1 MNLRFIIVINLFYTT
16 LLNQIHKMNKTH
28 NISTMFM
35 STTKIAHILIIF
47 LLLTGATINTFSQEN
62 DEFVI
67 DQVVAIVGK
76 SIILESDVQN
86 QYLSYRMQGG
96 IAGSASEIKC
106 KILEDILFQKLM
118 VTQAEVDSI
127 EISEVQVEA
136 DLDRRLAGFIQQFGS
151 QEKMEDYYG
160 KTIIEIKKELHDI
173 VYEQMLAQQ
182 VQSGIVA
189 DVDVTPSEIR
199 TFFKT
204 IPKDSIPQ
212 INTEYVIAQIVKNPP
227 ISITEKIRIKE
238 QLMDYRKRILDGS
251 SFSTLAIMYSQDP
264 GSAKNGGELGF
275 YGRGQLYP
283 EFEAVAFK
291 LKEGEISNVLET
303 EAGYHI
309 IQMIK
314 RKGDYIN
321 VRHILLTPKVSP
333 QDLAI
338 AKHELDSIAS
348 LIRNDSITFT
358 EAVEMFSEAENKNNG
373 GILINQYTMSTSFDA
388 EQLDPQVS
396 FVIDKMEVGEISNP
410 VPMKTEDKKDA
421 YRILLLKEKSQPH
434 KANIADDYTRIRQWA
449 LQDKQ
454 MKTIDKWI
462 DNKAKDTYVRII
474 DEYKTCGFDHS
485 WGENK

>member
-1 MNLRFIIVINLFYTT
+1 MNNLYYQIT
-16 LLNQIHKMNKTH
+16 LNEKRKMNKII
-28 NISTMFM
+28 NSLRLILSI
-35 STTKIAHILIIF
+35 TKIAPIF
-47 LLLTGATINTFSQEN
+47 LIFTMLINANNAASQEN

-127 EISEVQVEA
+127 DVSEVQVEG
-136 DLDRRLAGFIQQFGS
+136 DLDRRLSGFIQQFGS

-160 KTIIEIKKELHDI
+160 KSIIEIKKELHDI

-199 TFFKT
+199 AFFKT

-227 ISITEKIRIKE
+227 ISISEKLRIKE
-238 QLMDYRKRILDGS
+238 QLMNYRQRILDGS

-264 GSAKNGGELGF
+264 GSAKKGGELGF

-321 VRHILLTPKVSP
+321 VRHILLTPKVSSE
-333 QDLAI
+333 DLAI
-338 AKHELDSIAS
+338 AKHELDSIVL
-348 LIRNDSITFT
+348 LIKNDSISFSD
-358 EAVEMFSEAENKNNG
+358 AVLRFSEAENINNG
-373 GILINQYTMSTSFDA
+373 GILINQYTMSTTFDA

-410 VPMKTEDKKDA
+410 VPMKTEEKKDA
-421 YRILLLKEKSQPH
+421 YRILLLKEKTQPH
-434 KANIADDYTRIRQWA
+434 NANINDDYTRIRQWA

-454 MKTIDKWI
+454 MKTIDNWI
-462 DNKAKDTYVRII
+462 DKKAKNTYVRII
-474 DEYKTCGFDHS
+474 EEYQSCGFDHS
-485 WGENK
+485 WGKKQ

>member
-1 MNLRFIIVINLFYTT
+1 MNNNHY
-16 LLNQIHKMNKTH
+16 
-28 NISTMFM
+28 
-35 STTKIAHILIIF
+35 
-47 LLLTGATINTFSQEN
+47 LLLPLLTRIKNLVLLSSLIVSTVIMAQNG

-67 DQVVAIVGK
+67 DQVVAVVGK
-76 SIILESDVQN
+76 SVVLESDIQN

-96 IAGSASEIKC
+96 ISGSASDIKC

-127 EISEVQVEA
+127 EISDVQVEA

-160 KTIIEIKKELHDI
+160 KTIVEIKKELHGI

-182 VQSGIVA
+182 VQSGIVS

-199 TFFKT
+199 TFFRK
-204 IPKDSIPQ
+204 IPEDSIPQ
-212 INTEYVIAQIVKNPP
+212 IKTEYTIAQIVKNPP
-227 ISITEKIRIKE
+227 INIDEKLRIKE
-238 QLMDYRKRILDGS
+238 QLMEYRKRILEGS

-264 GSAKNGGELGF
+264 GSAKKGGELGF

-291 LKEGEISNVLET
+291 LKEGEISQVLET

-333 QDLAI
+333 EDLAK
-338 AKHELDSIAS
+338 ANHELDSIAQ
-348 LIRNDSITFT
+348 LIRSDSITFE
-358 EAVEMFSEAENKNNG
+358 EAVLIFSEAENINNG
-373 GILINQYTMSTSFDA
+373 GIIINPYTNSTTFDA
-388 EQLDPQVS
+388 EQLEPQVS
-396 FVIDKMEVGEISNP
+396 FVIDKMNVGEISNP

-421 YRILLLKEKSQPH
+421 YRILLLKEKTQPH
-434 KANIADDYTRIRQWA
+434 KANLVDDYTRIRQWA

-454 MKTIDKWI
+454 MKTMDEWI
-462 DNKAKDTYVRII
+462 DSKVKDTYIRII
-474 DEYKTCGFDHS
+474 DEYKTCGFDHK
-485 WGENK
+485 WGKQ

>member
-1 MNLRFIIVINLFYTT
+1 MI
-16 LLNQIHKMNKTH
+16 K
-28 NISTMFM
+28 
-35 STTKIAHILIIF
+35 ILISSLQLLSTKNMARVLVLSLV
-47 LLLTGATINTFSQEN
+47 LLLVNTIASAQEN
-62 DEFVI
+62 DDFVI
-67 DQVVAIVGK
+67 DQVVAVVGK
-76 SIILESDVQN
+76 SIILESDIQN
-86 QYLSYRMQGG
+86 QYLSYREMQQG
-96 IAGSASEIKC
+96 ISGSASDIKC
-106 KILEDILFQKLM
+106 KILEDVLFQKLM

-160 KTIIEIKKELHDI
+160 KTISDIKKELHDI

-182 VQSGIVA
+182 VQSGIVS

-199 TFFKT
+199 AFYK
-204 IPKDSIPQ
+204 SIPNDSVPQ
-212 INTEYVIAQIVKNPP
+212 LKTEYVIAEIVKNPP
-227 ISITEKIRIKE
+227 ISIDEKLRIKE

-264 GSAKNGGELGF
+264 GSAKKGGELGF

-333 QDLAI
+333 LDLAK
-338 AKHELDSIAS
+338 AKHELDSIVI
-348 LIRNDSITFT
+348 LIRADSISF
-358 EAVEMFSEAENKNNG
+358 EDAVTRFSEADNINNG
-373 GILINQYTMSTSFDA
+373 GIIINPYSNSTTFDA

-396 FVIDKMEVGEISNP
+396 FVIEKMKVGEISNP
-410 VPMKTEDKKDA
+410 VPMKTEEKKDA
-421 YRILLLKEKSQPH
+421 YRILLLKEKTQPH
-434 KANIADDYTRIRQWA
+434 KANLVDDYSRIRQWA

-454 MKTIDKWI
+454 MKTMDKWI
-462 DNKAKDTYVRII
+462 DKKAKNTYVRII
-474 DEYKTCGFDHS
+474 DDYKTCGFDHS
-485 WGENK
+485 WGEN

>member
-1 MNLRFIIVINLFYTT
+1 
-16 LLNQIHKMNKTH
+16 MNKIPNSLLSIKAIKKVARTLM
-28 NISTMFM
+28 IS
-35 STTKIAHILIIF
+35 IGI
-47 LLLTGATINTFSQEN
+47 LLTSVVIAQDNE
-62 DEFVI
+62 EYVI
-67 DQVVAIVGK
+67 DQVVAVVGK
-76 SIILESDVQN
+76 SIVLESDVQN

-96 IAGSASEIKC
+96 FAGSATDFKC

-127 EISEVQVEA
+127 EVSEIQVEA
-136 DLDRRLAGFIQQFGS
+136 DLDRRLSGFIQQFGS

-160 KTIIEIKKELHDI
+160 KTISDIKKELYDI

-182 VQSGIVA
+182 VQSGIVSN
-189 DVDVTPSEIR
+189 VDVTPSEIR
-199 TFFKT
+199 AFFKT
-204 IPKDSIPQ
+204 IPEDSIPQ
-212 INTEYVIAQIVKNPP
+212 LKTEYVIAQIVKNPP
-227 ISITEKIRIKE
+227 ISIDEKLRIKE
-238 QLMDYRKRILDGS
+238 QLMEYRKRILDGS

-264 GSAKNGGELGF
+264 GSAAKGGELGF

-333 QDLAI
+333 LDLAL
-338 AKHELDSIAS
+338 AKHELDSIVL
-348 LIRNDSITFT
+348 LIRNDSMSFDD
-358 EAVEMFSEAENKNNG
+358 AVVLFSEAENVNNG
-373 GILINQYTMSTSFDA
+373 GVIINPYTNSTTFDA
-388 EQLDPQVS
+388 EQLEPQVS
-396 FVIDKMEVGEISNP
+396 FVIEKMTVGEISNP

-421 YRILLLKEKSQPH
+421 YRIILLKEKTQPH
-434 KANIADDYTRIRQWA
+434 KANLVDDYTRIRQWA

-454 MKTIDKWI
+454 MRTMDDWI
-462 DNKAKDTYVRII
+462 DSKAKNTYVRII
-474 DEYKTCGFDHS
+474 DEYSSCEFDHS
-485 WGENK
+485 WGIK

>member
-1 MNLRFIIVINLFYTT
+1 MNKILNSSPLFLSTKRIAHVLLIFT
-16 LLNQIHKMNKTH
+16 LLINSN
-28 NISTMFM
+28 
-35 STTKIAHILIIF
+35 
-47 LLLTGATINTFSQEN
+47 NTFAQEN

-76 SIILESDVQN
+76 SIVLESDVQN
-86 QYLSYRMQGG
+86 QYLAYRMQGG
-96 IAGSASEIKC
+96 IVGGALEIKC
-106 KILEDILFQKLM
+106 KILEDVLFQKLM

-127 EISEVQVEA
+127 EVSEIQVEA

-160 KTIIEIKKELHDI
+160 KTILDIKKELHDI

-189 DVDVTPSEIR
+189 DIDVTPSEIR
-199 TFFKT
+199 SFFKT
-204 IPKDSIPQ
+204 IPEDSIPQ

-227 ISITEKIRIKE
+227 IGINEKLRIKE
-238 QLMDYRKRILDGS
+238 QLMDYRQRILDGS

-264 GSAKNGGELGF
+264 GSAKKGGELGF

-291 LKEGEISNVLET
+291 LKEGEISNILET

-309 IQMIK
+309 IQMIQ

-321 VRHILLTPKVSP
+321 VRHILLTPKVSSK
-333 QDLAI
+333 DLAL
-338 AKHELDSIAS
+338 AKHELDSIVS
-348 LIRNDSITFT
+348 LIRNDSISFSD
-358 EAVEMFSEAENKNNG
+358 AVLRFSEAENINNG
-373 GILINQYTMSTSFDA
+373 GVLINQYTMSTTFDA

-410 VPMKTEDKKDA
+410 VPMKTEEKKDA
-421 YRILLLKEKSQPH
+421 YRILLLKEKTQPH
-434 KANIADDYTRIRQWA
+434 KANINDDYTRIRQWA

-454 MKTIDKWI
+454 MRTIDEWI
-462 DNKAKDTYVRII
+462 DNKAKNTYVRII
-474 DEYKTCGFDHS
+474 EEYQSCGFDHN
-485 WGENK
+485 WGKK